1 MKRTI
6 ITAATVLAF
15 SVAPALAAGC
25 CGSGKSKASMCA
37 RNGMKGGM
45 AMNHGSMK
53 KKGACCCDGMA
64 GNMSKRG

>member
-6 ITAATVLAF
+6 ITAATLLAF

-25 CGSGKSKASMCA
+25 CGGKGKASMCA
-37 RNGMKGGM
+37 RDGMKGGM

-53 KKGACCCDGMA
+53 KKSGCCCDSMA